1 MAKKIMVVDDEP
13 DILESVSGLLESEGY
28 DVIAAVDGAECLK
41 KLDGGVKPD
50 LILMD
55 FFMPGMSGREVV
67 EKIRLNPKTKNLKIA
82 FLTVAE
88 FKEKGM
94 EILDNLKIADYL
106 QKPIDI
112 DNFSKRIKKIL
123 E

>member
-13 DILESVSGLLESEGY
+13 DILESVTLLLKTEGY
-28 DVIAAVDGAECLK
+28 DVIAAVNGVDCFK

-50 LILMD
+50 LILID
-55 FFMPGMSGREVV
+55 FFMPSMSGREAV
-67 EKIRLNPKTKNLKIA
+67 EKIRQNPKTKNLKIA

-88 FKEKGM
+88 FKEKGIK
-94 EILDNLKIADYL
+94 ILDKLNIVEYI